1 VVVALLR
8 AFADRCTAWL
18 VAGGVLRASGVAAAY
33 RERCTTIGRQVVVHL
48 PGDGRLVGVAE
59 GVDDD
64 GCLLVRPDDGSA
76 VRALAA
82 GDVVHVRPA
91 EGVADR

>member
-1 VVVALLR
+1 
-8 AFADRCTAWL
+8 
-18 VAGGVLRASGVAAAY
+18 
-33 RERCTTIGRQVVVHL
+33 
-48 PGDGRLVGVAE
+48 VAE
-59 GVDDD
+59 GVDDG